1 MHKLNFRNSLFQLC
15 IIALLQLITSEN
27 ISAQEQIIPLG
38 NNPVLMN
45 AAKEINQQSGLRR
58 TAVVDTIVL
67 PFEDDFSRPG
77 MYPYEGLWLDSSVFV
92 NTNYPDNPYTIGVAT
107 FDGLNQYGVPHNPAA
122 TQDSIGDNLTS
133 KPIDLGVLVGD
144 TSVWISFFY
153 QAGGLGDVPETADSI
168 VLQFRDTGGVWN
180 TVWAMPG
187 RSDTAFQRANIRI
200 LDAKYFYR
208 GFQFRFYN
216 IATINGNRD
225 HWHIDYVILK
235 NGTTA
240 NSAINDNAHVYPH
253 LSLLNEFTSM
263 PYPHYKSLGAQMS
276 SAMKTS
282 LADSIYT
289 LDYGVTSITPELTI
303 SQFGSSIFST
313 NLGGPI
319 TTNGSNLYTPYSFP
333 SNFTFPIQSTD
344 SVDFL
349 VKSFFPFTGAFSNR
363 FNDTSYFTQHLNN
376 YYAYDDGTAEVG
388 YGLTGNTDVQ
398 IAYKFDVKMR
408 DTLVGAQI
416 YFNPVGI
423 DVSNTLF
430 QLIAWSSVDVAGNS
444 DTRIHTTYD
453 LKPGVNTSINGFK
466 TFIFDAPL
474 VVDPGTIF
482 IGIEQNEPATQY
494 GIGLDRNTDSRS
506 KMYYHLDGF
515 WRQSNIQ
522 GSWMIRPIFGARYP
536 FTVGVSEASYSF
548 DFSIYPNPASEK
560 ITIELPFNKKS
571 KVQIINVVGEV
582 ILEEEITSSK
592 TISIENIASGI
603 YFARIIN
610 DNNFS
615 SVRKFVIN

>member
-77 MYPYEGLWLDSSVFV
+77 MYPYDGLWLDSSVFV

-333 SNFTFPIQSTD
+333 SNFTFPVQSTD

-466 TFIFDAPL
+466 TYIFDAPL
-474 VVDPGTIF
+474 VVDPGTFF

-515 WRQSNIQ
+515 WRQSSIQ
-522 GSWMIRPIFGARYP
+522 GSWMIRPIFGPRYP
-536 FTVGVSEASYSF
+536 FTVEVSEASNSF
-548 DFSIYPNPASEK
+548 DFNIYPNPASEK